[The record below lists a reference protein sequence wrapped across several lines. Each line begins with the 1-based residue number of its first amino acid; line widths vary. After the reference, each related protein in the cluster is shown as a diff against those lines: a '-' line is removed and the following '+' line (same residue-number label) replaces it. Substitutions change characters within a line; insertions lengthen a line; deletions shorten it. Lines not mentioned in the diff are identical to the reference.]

1 MELQLDQLRAF
12 AAVIDG
18 GTFEAAARRLQV
30 TPSAISQRIKALE
43 SAVGRVLLQRV
54 KPVRVTSS
62 GEAVLRLARQVV
74 LLEDETAHSL
84 GAEDP
89 VGTTG
94 TAGTEAAA
102 SDAGGRPTAIPLVI
116 NSDSLATW
124 ALPALARVASTHRVT
139 FDVFREDQDHSTA
152 RLRDGSV
159 MAAITS
165 ASDPVQGCIVRPLGQ
180 MRYRPMASPE
190 FAKRWFATGVTASAL
205 RAAPVVIYDRSD
217 DLQDAYLRRHLTA
230 DAKESRDGSE
240 NADSNASG
248 GDSSG
253 NDNGSSRHDAVGDPP
268 RHFIPASSEFFSA
281 VRLGLGWGMLPAAQ
295 IGQLEATGE
304 LIAIGDDDIRVP
316 LYWQQWRL
324 HSRLLGVV
332 ANEIAAQAANSLR

>member
-54 KPVRVTSS
+54 KPVRVTGS
-62 GEAVLRLARQVV
+62 GEAVLRLARQVT

-89 VGTTG
+89 VGT
-94 TAGTEAAA
+94 AGTEGAEDAA
-102 SDAGGRPTAIPLVI
+102 SDAGGRSTQIPLVI

-190 FAKRWFATGVTASAL
+190 FVKRWFATGVTASAL

-217 DLQDAYLRRHLTA
+217 DLQDAYLRRHQTV
-230 DAKESRDGSE
+230 DAKES
-240 NADSNASG
+240 
-248 GDSSG
+248 G
-253 NDNGSSRHDAVGDPP
+253 NSSSRHDAVGNPP

-295 IGQLEATGE
+295 IGQREATGE

-332 ANEIAAQAANSLR
+332 ADEIAAQAAKSLR